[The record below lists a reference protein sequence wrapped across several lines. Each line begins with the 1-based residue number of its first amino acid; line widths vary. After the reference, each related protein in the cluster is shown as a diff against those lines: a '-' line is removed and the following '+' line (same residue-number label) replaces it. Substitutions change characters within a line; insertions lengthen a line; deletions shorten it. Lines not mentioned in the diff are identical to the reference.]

1 MLIIQLIFNA
11 SQRLLPEGWNRRILS
26 LFSDH
31 FSNNKL
37 NTLMIDYNYIYF
49 SFIFFFKNKK
59 KIKEYILY
67 IRKTKKVQFIKNI
80 SLNGI
85 LMVS

>member
-37 NTLMIDYNYIYF
+37 NTL
-49 SFIFFFKNKK
+49 
-59 KIKEYILY
+59 Y
-67 IRKTKKVQFIKNI
+67 IRYSPLFVGDNI
-80 SLNGI
+80 PSRTFFQQRIWKSRFFVLT
-85 LMVS
+85 LHRYEEYRSDSFHPL

>member
-37 NTLMIDYNYIYF
+37 NTLVINRF
-49 SFIFFFKNKK
+49 LSFF
-59 KIKEYILY
+59 YL
-67 IRKTKKVQFIKNI
+67 
-80 SLNGI
+80 
-85 LMVS
+85 

>member
-37 NTLMIDYNYIYF
+37 NTLLKRNSEALSRM
-49 SFIFFFKNKK
+49 SFYGRLWQVVDN
-59 KIKEYILY
+59 LP
-67 IRKTKKVQFIKNI
+67 
-80 SLNGI
+80 
-85 LMVS
+85 